1 MDCIP
6 AGLIYYT
13 SPIFLCGYNKLCI
26 PCGFNCSH
34 AAELTT
40 GLSLCQPAVE
50 AEEESTGT
58 GAVYSDFRQIT
69 SAFLV
74 AWLLHA
80 GWPPAARTGL
90 YRGSSGYEVSG
101 KPEEKFE

>member
-40 GLSLCQPAVE
+40 GLSLCQPAME

-74 AWLLHA
+74 AW
-80 GWPPAARTGL
+80 P
-90 YRGSSGYEVSG
+90 
-101 KPEEKFE
+101 